1 METWW
6 WQHCAIGHCALSGR
20 DGEIIYLAQS
30 TISAKYR
37 EVLKENSLRSAH
49 NIKLKGR
56 CTMSDPAI
64 KHLQTI
70 LKISV
75 HRLFNM

>member
-6 WQHCAIGHCALSGR
+6 WQHRAIGVLLSGR

-37 EVLKENSLRSAH
+37 EVLKENSLQSAH
-49 NIKLKGR
+49 NIKLKGS

-75 HRLFNM
+75 HRPFNM